1 MTDYSPCITV
11 EIDAVDLA
19 IRKRFIVVGS
29 VVGAVV
35 GSLSWG
41 QCRGVMSWGLSWGQV
56 SDLNISKYVVGSG
69 VNGANLTRLWDFG
82 ERFSPGH
89 SGH

>member
-29 VVGAVV
+29 VVG
-35 GSLSWG
+35 S
-41 QCRGVMSWGLSWGQV
+41 MSWSQV